1 MAVDPLRRRIHDDVG
16 APFERVAEVSRRAE
30 RVVHHERDVDPP
42 RQRGQCLQI
51 GNGAGRVAHAFDIE
65 GFGPLVRERFEVLR
79 AFAGRDA
86 AVDAQVAQRDAE
98 LVVRAAVEV
107 RRGHDIVAAAG
118 QRQHREENRR
128 HARRHG
134 QCADGSV
141 ECRDTLFVGRRRGVL
156 QAGVDVARLAQFE
169 QPGRVVAVAE
179 TVGGRGTDRHA
190 PGSGLGVGLQARMDL
205 QGFESVV
212 FRIHR
217 VCRLKSFT
225 KKSDLLGS
233 RIVSRYA
240 RRTIPGENRCACASY
255 RTSCDGGIR
264 RALRRMPYASS
275 SFRFSLRFAV
285 QI

>member
-1 MAVDPLRRRIHDDVG
+1 MVALRRAVDLRELAVAPIVRSAVHDDASHGRSVAVDPLRRRIHDDVG

-79 AFAGRDA
+79 AFAGCDA

-141 ECRDTLFVGRRRGVL
+141 ECRDALFVGRRRGVL
-156 QAGVDVARLAQFE
+156 QAGVDVARLAQVE
-169 QPGRVVAVAE
+169 EPGRAVAAFE
-179 TVGGRGTDRHA
+179 PVCRRGIDRHA
-190 PGSGLGVGLQARMDL
+190 PGSGRFVGLQARMDL
-205 QGFESVV
+205 EGFESVV
-212 FRIHR
+212 FRFHNLFI
-217 VCRLKSFT
+217 
-225 KKSDLLGS
+225 KKSDLREAGL
-233 RIVSRYA
+233 Y
-240 RRTIPGENRCACASY
+240 
-255 RTSCDGGIR
+255 
-264 RALRRMPYASS
+264 L
-275 SFRFSLRFAV
+275 FSA
-285 QI
+285 